1 MTRKPRIW
9 YPKSTYHIMG
19 RGVRQQNIFTE
30 PDDYSIFLVYLKHS
44 LKKYN
49 CTLHA
54 YCLMTNH
61 IHLLVETNDI
71 PISKFVKHLFNCYA
85 QYYNRKYSFHGHL
98 FEGRYK
104 SGLIQ
109 NDSYFLQTSRYI
121 HLNPVKAT
129 MVSAPQDYL
138 WSSYSVLIGKTKD
151 SITSI
156 SKTLSFFE
164 EDSISN
170 YRHFVESSTE
180 KYLSSEQKI
189 QTEMGESWKL
199 VSGTNQ
205 F

>member
-9 YPKSTYHIMG
+9 YPKSIYHIMG

-30 PDDYSIFLVYLKHS
+30 SDDYSIFLVYLKHS

-121 HLNPVKAT
+121 HLNPVKAN

-138 WSSYSVLIGKTKD
+138 WSSYRVLIGKTKD

-156 SKTLSFFE
+156 SKTLSFFGE
-164 EDSISN
+164 NSISN
-170 YRHFVESSTE
+170 YRHFVENSTQ

-189 QTEMGESWKL
+189 QTEMGE
-199 VSGTNQ
+199 
-205 F
+205 